1 MQRWLQ
7 QRLPQH
13 RLPQPLLLLERYP
26 LTGHLITLA
35 SGALVAFSFA
45 PFNWWPLGMLSVL
58 VFLACID
65 GQSATRTMLRFYL
78 YNLGMFGVGVSWL
91 FVSINVYGGA
101 SPLLAGSLVAGFV
114 MAWSLT
120 GLLHGYLY
128 TRFVARLPL
137 GLLLGFPA
145 LWVLIEWFRSWFLTG
160 FPWLFLG
167 YGHLSSPLVG
177 FAPVAGV
184 LAVSF
189 FVVVS
194 VTLLYRFLQLRD
206 FTYLY
211 AVAAVWLSGFGLW
224 QIEFVEVKDRIS
236 VVAVQG
242 NIDQHIKWRRDSVM
256 PILNTY
262 TELTEEEWGADLIV
276 WPEAAITLFRED
288 AGWFLQE
295 LDRKGKQFGSTIVL
309 GIPDRNAAGNFLNT
323 AIAIGNGQGT
333 YHKRRLVPFGEYVP
347 LENWLRG
354 IIAFFDLPMSHN
366 SAGEMEQPAIR
377 AGNFMLSLSIC
388 YEVVF
393 PELVR
398 SATPSPDLL
407 VTISND
413 TWFGASIGPAQ
424 HLQMARMRAVENGR
438 YLLRATNN
446 GFTVLVSHKGKIVD
460 SLPQFKSGVLR
471 AEAIIMTG
479 DTPYHRYGQSPVLFF
494 CLFLLAGLVLVR
506 VISATKN

>member
-1 MQRWLQ
+1 LQRWLQ
-7 QRLPQH
+7 QQWLPQH
-13 RLPQPLLLLERYP
+13 RLPLEKHP
-26 LTGHLITLA
+26 FAGHIITLV
-35 SGALVAFSFA
+35 SGVLVVFSFA
-45 PFNWWPLGMLSVL
+45 PFNWWPLGILSVL
-58 VFLACID
+58 LFLACID
-65 GQSATRTMLRFYL
+65 GQTLKTTMLRFYL
-78 YNLGMFGVGVSWL
+78 YNLGMFGVGVSWF

-101 SPLLAGSLVAGFV
+101 SPPLAASLVAGFV

-120 GLLHGYLY
+120 GLVHGYLY
-128 TRFVARLPL
+128 GRFVAQLPL

-184 LAVSF
+184 FALSF
-189 FVVVS
+189 FAIVS
-194 VTLLYRFLQLRD
+194 VTLLYRSLALRK
-206 FTYLY
+206 FSYLF
-211 AVAAVWLSGFGLW
+211 AVAAIWLSGFGLW
-224 QIEFVEVKDRIS
+224 QVEFVDVKDQIS

-242 NIDQHIKWRRDSVM
+242 NIDQHIKWRRESVM
-256 PILNTY
+256 PILNAY
-262 TELTEEEWGADLIV
+262 TELTEPEWGADIIV
-276 WPEAAITLFRED
+276 WPEAAITLFREN
-288 AGWFLQE
+288 AGWFLEE

-309 GIPDRNAAGNFLNT
+309 GIPDRDDEGNFLNT
-323 AIAIGNGQGT
+323 AIAVGDGQGT

-347 LENWLRG
+347 FENWLRG
-354 IIAFFDLPMSHN
+354 IITFFDLPMSHN
-366 SAGEMEQPAIR
+366 RAGEMEQPALK

-388 YEVVF
+388 YEIVF

-446 GFTVLVSHKGKIVD
+446 GITVLVSHKGEIVD
-460 SLPQFKSGVLR
+460 SLPQFESGVLR
-471 AEAIIMTG
+471 AQANIMTG
-479 DTPYHRYGQSPVLFF
+479 DTPYHRYGQLPVVFL
-494 CLFLLAGLVLVR
+494 CLLTLGGLVLAR
-506 VISATKN
+506 ALTKGE